1 MQKPASK
8 LNSAQKK
15 AVEHVQGPLIIV
27 AGAGTGKTTV
37 VTQKIKFLID
47 SKLAEPEE
55 ILALTF
61 NEKAS
66 AEMQTR
72 IDEVLEV
79 GYLNTNIHTFHA
91 FCERLLER
99 HAIDIGLPA
108 HFKMLSPSDAWI
120 LIRKHLDEFNL
131 DYYRPIGNPTK
142 NIHEL
147 IKHFSKCKDEM
158 ISPENYLEH
167 AENLKLDKDN
177 ALTDDKNRL
186 AEISRAYHV
195 YNQLLL
201 KNSCLDFGDLIY
213 YANILLSKRPNILK
227 KIHQRFKYILVD
239 EFQDV
244 NWSQYEL
251 IKKLT
256 GESAQ
261 LTVVGDDD
269 QSIYAFRG
277 ASVSNILKFK
287 EDYPNATEIIL
298 TENYRSGQQIL
309 DKAYELIQNNNPDR
323 LEVKLNINKK
333 LISHSLKNNN
343 VLHAHLNNLEDEAK
357 FVGEEIIKIK
367 EANPDILWDDFAIL
381 IRANSHADPFM
392 AKFEQMGM
400 PYEFLASA
408 GLYRQP
414 IVLDCINFF
423 KVIDNYHES
432 ASIYRLLRM
441 PSIDLDE
448 NDIQKI
454 IFFAKKI
461 KSISYFEALNHRAE
475 IDLSDEGKIKIER
488 LFSALKD
495 GISGAKNSKPT
506 TLLYKFLE
514 SSGYLKYLV
523 DGEISGEKTVI
534 RQIFQ
539 LSQFFEYIANYEKIT
554 PDPAVPDFMDHFS
567 QILESGDLGI
577 IKQPEDTPDSINILT
592 IHTAKGLEYK
602 YVFMVNLVED
612 RFPSRRRG
620 EMIEMPTELIKEQ
633 LPEGDSHEQE
643 ERRLFYVAMTR
654 AKEQLY
660 LVSADNYGGARTKKI
675 SRFLAEIGYSA
686 TSKNYE
692 ASKSK
697 LSNFDN
703 SLCEINA
710 NSNFKYEIPNYFSFT
725 DLQTYNSCPYKYK
738 LGRILKLPTQGSPSM
753 TFGSVMHKTLEEFY
767 KLLMEINSVKQDALF
782 NEPSKPDIDG
792 KITTPPVEKLY
803 EFFDAFWRS
812 DSYLDTRQR
821 EDYYQKGK
829 NILADF
835 YKTNNKSGWT
845 MPIALETK
853 FTVKIGEG
861 IITGRIDR
869 VDMSSSGKLE
879 IIDYKTGKSK
889 DKLDSESK
897 EQLMIYQ
904 IVLEQLPQFKTIGN
918 CEKLTYYYLDDNT
931 KLSFLGNEKDMEK
944 INNKIFESIKN
955 IRQGNFSPKPE
966 KYYCA
971 HCDFRDICD
980 YRQ

>member
-1 MQKPASK
+1 MQKTVSN
-8 LNSAQKK
+8 LNLAQKQ
-15 AVEHVQGPLIIV
+15 AVEHIQGPLIIV

-37 VTQKIKFLID
+37 ITQKIKFLID
-47 SKLAEPEE
+47 KKLAKPEE

-61 NEKAS
+61 NEKAAS
-66 AEMQTR
+66 EMQTR
-72 IDEVLEV
+72 IDEAMEI
-79 GYLNTNIHTFHA
+79 GYLDTNIHTFHA

-108 HFKMLSPSDAWI
+108 YFKMLTPSDAWI
-120 LIRKHLDEFNL
+120 LIRKHLDEFDL

-158 ISPENYLEH
+158 ISPEDYLEY
-167 AENLKLDKDN
+167 AENMQLDKDI
-177 ALTDDKNRL
+177 ALTEEKSRL
-186 AEISRAYHV
+186 VEISRAYHT

-213 YANILLSKRPNILK
+213 YTNKLLSERPSILK
-227 KIHQRFKYILVD
+227 KIHERFKYILVD

-256 GESAQ
+256 GKSTQ

-287 EDYPNATEIIL
+287 VDYPNATEIIL

-323 LEVKLNINKK
+323 LEIKLNINKK
-333 LISHSLKNNN
+333 LNSNSGQKGSVVHS
-343 VLHAHLNNLEDEAK
+343 HLNNLEEEAG
-357 FVGEEIIKIK
+357 FVAEEILKIK
-367 EANPDILWDDFAIL
+367 ELNPEVMWDDFAIL
-381 IRANSHADPFM
+381 IRANNHADAFM
-392 AKFEQMGM
+392 AKLEQQKI

-414 IVLDCINFF
+414 IILDCINFF

-448 NDIQKI
+448 DDVQKI

-461 KSISYFEALNHRAE
+461 KSISYYEALNRSSE
-475 IDLSDEGKIKIER
+475 IDLSDKGKIKIDK
-488 LFSALKD
+488 LCSSIKA
-495 GISGAKNSKPT
+495 GISGAKDNKPT
-506 TLLYKFLE
+506 ALLYKFLE
-514 SSGYLKYLV
+514 STDYLKYLV
-523 DGEISGEKTVI
+523 DGEARGEKNII

-554 PDPAVPDFMDHFS
+554 PDPTVADFVDHFS
-567 QILESGDLGI
+567 QIIESGDLGI
-577 IKQPEDTPDSINILT
+577 IKQPEDTPDSVNILT
-592 IHTAKGLEYK
+592 VHTAKGLEFK
-602 YVFMVNLVED
+602 YVFMVNLVEE
-612 RFPSRRRG
+612 RFPTRRRG

-654 AKEQLY
+654 AKERLY

-675 SRFLAEIGYSA
+675 SRFLAEIGYGVTAKINS
-686 TSKNYE
+686 TQ
-692 ASKSK
+692 KSK
-697 LSNFDN
+697 LSNLDDSLRESNVN
-703 SLCEINA
+703 SD
-710 NSNFKYEIPNYFSFT
+710 FKYEIPNYFSFT

-753 TFGSVMHKTLEEFY
+753 TFGSVMHKTLEEFF
-767 KLLMEINSVKQDALF
+767 KLLMEINAVKQDALF
-782 NEPSKPDIDG
+782 NEPAKPNASG
-792 KITTPPVEKLY
+792 KITAPPIEKLY
-803 EFFDAFWRS
+803 EFFDVFWRS

-821 EDYYQKGK
+821 EDFYQKGK
-829 NILADF
+829 IILADF
-835 YKTNNKSGWT
+835 YKTNDTEGWT
-845 MPIALETK
+845 IPLALETK
-853 FTVKIGEG
+853 FTVKIGGG

-869 VDMSSSGKLE
+869 IDMRSSGKLE

-897 EQLMIYQ
+897 EQLLIYQ
-904 IVLEQLPQFKTIGN
+904 VALEQLPQFKSIGN

-931 KLSFLGNEKDMEK
+931 KLSFLGNEKDIEK
-944 INNKIFESIKN
+944 IDDKISEAINNIQS
-955 IRQGNFSPKPE
+955 GNFQPKPE
-966 KYYCA
+966 KYYCG

-980 YRQ
+980 FRQ

>member
-1 MQKPASK
+1 MIKTVSI
-8 LNSAQKK
+8 LNSAQKQ
-15 AVEHVQGPLIIV
+15 AVEHIQGPLIIV
-27 AGAGTGKTTV
+27 AGAGTGKTAV
-37 VTQKIKFLID
+37 ITQKIKFLID
-47 SKLAEPEE
+47 NKLAEPEE

-61 NEKAS
+61 NEKAA
-66 AEMQTR
+66 AEMQNR
-72 IDEVLEV
+72 IDETMEI

-108 HFKMLSPSDAWI
+108 HFKILSPSDAWI
-120 LIRKHLDEFNL
+120 LIRKHLDKFEL

-158 ISPENYLEH
+158 ISPDDYLEY
-167 AENLKLDKDN
+167 AENIQLNKDS
-177 ALTDDKNRL
+177 AQIEEKSRLT
-186 AEISRAYHV
+186 EISRAYHA

-227 KIHQRFKYILVD
+227 EIHERFKYILVD

-256 GESAQ
+256 GESTQ

-287 EDYPNATEIIL
+287 VDYPNATEIIL

-323 LEVKLNINKK
+323 LEIKLNINKK
-333 LISHSLKNNN
+333 LNSNSREKGNVIHS
-343 VLHAHLNNLEDEAK
+343 HLNNLEEEAN
-357 FVGEEIIKIK
+357 FVGEEIIKVK
-367 EANPDILWDDFAIL
+367 EANPDTLWDDFAIL
-381 IRANSHADPFM
+381 IRANSHADAFM
-392 AKFEQMGM
+392 SKLEQMRI

-441 PSIDLDE
+441 PPVGLDE

-454 IFFAKKI
+454 LFFAKKI
-461 KSISYFEALNHRAE
+461 KSISYYEALNRRAE
-475 IDLSDEGKIKIER
+475 IDLSDEGKIKIDK
-488 LFSALKD
+488 LFSALKE
-495 GISGAKNSKPT
+495 GINDAKNNKPT
-506 TLLYKFLE
+506 ALLYKFLE
-514 SSGYLKYLV
+514 SSGYLKYLLE
-523 DGEISGEKTVI
+523 GETCGEKNTI

-554 PDPAVPDFMDHFS
+554 PDPAVADFMDHFS

-577 IKQPEDTPDSINILT
+577 IKQPEDTPDSVNILT
-592 IHTAKGLEYK
+592 VHTAKGLEYK
-602 YVFMVNLVED
+602 YVFMVNLVEE
-612 RFPSRRRG
+612 RFPTRRRG
-620 EMIEMPTELIKEQ
+620 EMIEMPAELIKEQ

-654 AKEQLY
+654 AKERLY

-675 SRFLAEIGYSA
+675 SRFLAEIGYNA
-686 TSKNYE
+686 TSTENKE
-692 ASKSK
+692 TKSK
-697 LSNFDN
+697 LSNFDDSLRKQNDN
-703 SLCEINA
+703 SD
-710 NSNFKYEIPNYFSFT
+710 FKYEIPNYFSFT

-767 KLLMEINSVKQDALF
+767 KLFMEINSIKQNALF
-782 NEPSKPDIDG
+782 NEPIEPNTGSKI
-792 KITTPPVEKLY
+792 KAPPIEKLY
-803 EFFDAFWRS
+803 ELFDAFWRS

-821 EDYYQKGK
+821 EDFYQKGK

-835 YKTNNKSGWT
+835 YKKNNNSGWT
-845 MPIALETK
+845 MPVALETK
-853 FTVKIGEG
+853 FSVKIGDG

-869 VDMSSSGKLE
+869 VDMSSPGKLE

-889 DKLDSESK
+889 DKLDGESK
-897 EQLMIYQ
+897 EQLLIYQ
-904 IVLEQLPQFKTIGN
+904 IVLEQLPQFKAIGN
-918 CEKLTYYYLDDNT
+918 CEKLTYYYLDDNS
-931 KLSFLGNEKDMEK
+931 KLSFLGNEKDVEK
-944 INNKIFESIKN
+944 MNDKISEAIKN
-955 IRQGNFSPKPE
+955 IRKGDFPPKPE
-966 KYYCA
+966 KYYCG